1 MQDRVPAQGK
11 ARRILITPEDG
22 SEPFYATWAFADD
35 PITEGTPLNKAN
47 LLPDATAA
55 LMGLGT
61 AATPADMFAALGNK
75 LNGLIVAS
83 TTEIAAGDPLP
94 TGVLYVV
101 YE

>member
-1 MQDRVPAQGK
+1 MKDRVPASGK
-11 ARRILITPEDG
+11 ARRIKITPEDG
-22 SEPFYATWAFADD
+22 SAAFYATWEHADD
-35 PITEGTPLNKAN
+35 PVEEGTPLNKAN

-61 AATPADMFAALGNK
+61 AATPADMFQALANK
-75 LNGLIVAS
+75 ANGLIVAS